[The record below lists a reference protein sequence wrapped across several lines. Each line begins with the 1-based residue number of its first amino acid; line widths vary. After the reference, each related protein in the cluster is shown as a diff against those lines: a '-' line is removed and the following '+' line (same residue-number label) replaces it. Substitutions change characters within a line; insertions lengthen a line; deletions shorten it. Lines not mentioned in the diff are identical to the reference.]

1 MRFACAF
8 FVLSG
13 LYLCASASSA
23 VATSLPPQAAGKS
36 TQDGVYTDA
45 QAKRG
50 EAAYGKTCAGCHG
63 PDLAGADTA
72 PSLTGA
78 EFTAGWTD
86 QTLDDLFQRIQTTMP
101 GDAPGS
107 LSAEQ
112 CADIL
117 AFVLSKNGFPAG
129 QSELTAGPGLK
140 DVKFVVKK

>member
-1 MRFACAF
+1 MRFARALV
-8 FVLSG
+8 VLSG
-13 LYLCASASSA
+13 FYLTASASSIA
-23 VATSLPPQAAGKS
+23 AAPPTQGGGKS

-50 EAAYGKTCAGCHG
+50 EAAYSKTCAGCHG

-78 EFTAGWTD
+78 EFNAGWTD
-86 QTLDDLFQRIQTTMP
+86 QTVDDLFQRIKTTMP
-101 GDAPGS
+101 GDAPGT
-107 LSAEQ
+107 LSDEQ

-117 AFVLSKNGFPAG
+117 AFLLSKDGFPAG
-129 QSELTAGPGLK
+129 QAELIAGTGLK

>member
-1 MRFACAF
+1 MRFARAL
-8 FVLSG
+8 VALSG
-13 LYLCASASSA
+13 FYLAASVSSIA
-23 VATSLPPQAAGKS
+23 AAPAPQGGGKS

-50 EAAYGKTCAGCHG
+50 EAAYSTTCAGCHG

-78 EFTAGWTD
+78 EFNAGWTD
-86 QTLDDLFQRIQTTMP
+86 QTVDDLFQRIKTTMP

-107 LSAEQ
+107 LSDAQ

-117 AFVLSKNGFPAG
+117 AFVLSKDGFPAG
-129 QSELTAGPGLK
+129 QTELTAGPGLK

>member
-1 MRFACAF
+1 MRFARALV
-8 FVLSG
+8 VLSG
-13 LYLCASASSA
+13 LYLSASVSSIA
-23 VATSLPPQAAGKS
+23 AAPPPQAGKS
-36 TQDGVYTDA
+36 TQDGVYSDA

-50 EAAYGKTCAGCHG
+50 EAAYSKTCAGCHG

-72 PSLTGA
+72 PSLTGP
-78 EFTAGWTD
+78 EFNAGWTD
-86 QTLDDLFQRIQTTMP
+86 LTLDDLFERIKTTMP

-117 AFVLSKNGFPAG
+117 AFVLSKDGFPAG
-129 QSELTAGPGLK
+129 QAELTAGPGLK